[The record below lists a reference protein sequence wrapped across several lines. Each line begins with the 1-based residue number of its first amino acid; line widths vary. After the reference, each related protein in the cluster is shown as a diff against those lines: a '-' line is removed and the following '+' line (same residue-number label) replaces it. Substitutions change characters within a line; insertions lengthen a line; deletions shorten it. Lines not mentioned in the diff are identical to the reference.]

1 MDTAQKINDAV
12 CRLLA
17 HKGYESTS
25 YRDVAE
31 ESGFDR
37 GHVQYYFPN
46 KKLFAEQFYR
56 RMLELS
62 VEFLKGR
69 GEAPDP
75 TRPIVFSHKVG
86 QIDYAFLQMN
96 DQMRRLTGEML
107 EYRSIGAMIIDV
119 EYEWMAQHAFYPV
132 ERTPSESGFDEFVF
146 WNGGVFECLRNAACA
161 GQTIDAALISASL
174 IEHSA
179 QAAGI
184 DADNIDDQLEQGAL
198 SDEIVREGCAF
209 IWDRIVGTQQAQ

>member
-17 HKGYESTS
+17 LRGYEKTS

-46 KKLFAEQFYR
+46 KKLFAAHFYR
-56 RMLELS
+56 RMLELG
-62 VEFLKGR
+62 VEFLADKG
-69 GEAPDP
+69 EELDP
-75 TRPIVFSHKVG
+75 SQPIVFSHKVG

-96 DQMRRLTGEML
+96 DAMRRLTGEML

-119 EYEWMAQHAFYPV
+119 EYEWMAQHSFYPV
-132 ERTPSESGFDEFVF
+132 ERQQSDGEFNEFVF
-146 WNGGVFECLRNAACA
+146 WNGGVFECLRTAACA
-161 GQTIDAALISASL
+161 GQTIDPALISASL

-184 DADNIDDQLEQGAL
+184 DADSITAQLERGAL
-198 SDEIVREGCAF
+198 PNALVNGGCAF
-209 IWDRIVGTQQAQ
+209 IWSRITAE

>member
-17 HKGYESTS
+17 CKGYERTS

-31 ESGFDR
+31 ASGFDR

-46 KKLFAEQFYR
+46 KKLFAAHFYR

-62 VEFLKGR
+62 VEFLTNKGE
-69 GEAPDP
+69 GLDP
-75 TRPIVFSHKVG
+75 AHPIVFSHKVG

-107 EYRSIGAMIIDV
+107 EYRSIGSMIIDV
-119 EYEWMAQHAFYPV
+119 EYEWMAQHAFYPIDQHQG
-132 ERTPSESGFDEFVF
+132 EDGFNEFVF

-161 GQTIDAALISASL
+161 GQTIDPALISASL

-179 QAAGI
+179 QTAGI
-184 DADNIDDQLEQGAL
+184 DTAHIADQLEQATL
-198 SDEIVREGCAF
+198 PSSLVQEGCSF
-209 IWDRIVGTQQAQ
+209 VWSRITNA

>member
-1 MDTAQKINDAV
+1 MDTGSKIHDAA

-17 HKGYESTS
+17 RKGYEGTS

-46 KKLFAEQFYR
+46 KKLFATQFYR

-62 VEFLKGR
+62 AEFLGTQ
-69 GEAPDP
+69 GTTLDIE
-75 TRPIVFSHKVG
+75 RPIVFSHKVG

-96 DQMRRLTGEML
+96 EQMRRLTGEML
-107 EYRSIGAMIIDV
+107 EYRSIGQMLIGI
-119 EYEWMAQHAFYPV
+119 ETEWMAQHAFSLV
-132 ERTPSESGFDEFVF
+132 DHREAGDGFDEFVF
-146 WNGGVFECLRNAACA
+146 WNGGVFECLHAAASA
-161 GQTIDAALISASL
+161 GSTIDPALISASL

-184 DADNIDDQLEQGAL
+184 DATRIAEQLEEAAL
-198 SDEIVREGCAF
+198 DPKLVERGCAYV
-209 IWDRIVGTQQAQ
+209 WDRIAGA